1 MIYISNVYKAAGY
14 CKEEKNGTIYLRW
27 RGILRN
33 VELLLHGLR
42 VNLTAC
48 VMVVMIHHATKLGLN
63 WYRTYATCLRWSS

>member
-14 CKEEKNGTIYLRW
+14 CKEERNGTIDLRW

-33 VELLLHGLR
+33 VKLLLHRLR
-42 VNLTAC
+42 MHLATYVL
-48 VMVVMIHHATKLGLN
+48 VVMIHHATKLGLN